1 MRNVIIPEKFKLL
14 EGEPYVY
21 ELENVTKGHIREGK
35 KYIGSHDGSQ
45 GWDYNSHGTNEDL
58 KSDIANGHIRKEIL
72 FLHQALDKVREVE
85 GELLKKVNA
94 GDNPKYY
101 NKNNGIGLIKNL
113 PNIEL
118 ASKYAKSIL
127 DTGSFL
133 NVKETVVEVKKVK
146 GKIPDTHFLMN
157 LVHWQTRDVKL
168 FPDHVT
174 DIAYLFHSYGG
185 DLDAIEKDR
194 EMQFRIVVLQNR
206 LDEKTGNK
214 QDRLIGGNHTLTA
227 MKKEPAFTRVRVLMI
242 PEEIHKDWQDLFI
255 RKLASNLN
263 RRPKKII
270 KSPTIDDYIKDV
282 VNVLVEYKDEKQK
295 VQKAFVKEWLEDP
308 ELFLTWEEKKSITK
322 QAFAKFRKILKNEEL
337 ARQGWLD
344 PNSDETKKF
353 IEDRIAEMAKTNPT
367 IHVADYSLQTDLRC
381 SRILEAF
388 EEDFTGVHLIV
399 KIRDEDELNRWLT
412 NIEPNIFQKTKEKI
426 MLKLEKDLTW
436 ELAPYKIEE

>member
-1 MRNVIIPEKFKLL
+1 MHNVIIPERYTLL

-21 ELENVTKGHIREGK
+21 ELENITKGHVRYGH
-35 KYIGSHDGSQ
+35 KYLGSHNGSQ
-45 GWDYNSHGTNEDL
+45 GWAYNSHGTNEDL
-58 KSDIANGHIRKEIL
+58 KSDIANGHIQKTIL

-85 GELLKKVNA
+85 GEYLKNVNA

-127 DTGSFL
+127 DTGSVL

-174 DIAYLFHSYGG
+174 DIANLFHSYGG

-194 EMQFRIVVLQNR
+194 EMQFRIVILQNR

-214 QDRLIGGNHTLTA
+214 RDRLVGGNHTLTA
-227 MKKEPAFTRVRVLMI
+227 MKKEPMFTRVRVLMI

-255 RKLASNLN
+255 RKLASSLN
-263 RRPKKII
+263 RRPRKLI
-270 KSPTIDDYIKDV
+270 KHSCIDDLIKDV
-282 VNVLVEYKDEKQK
+282 VNVLVEYKDEKVK
-295 VQKAFVKEWLEDP
+295 VQKAFVKEWVDDP

-322 QAFAKFRKILKNEEL
+322 QAFAKFRKIKENEEN
-337 ARQGWLD
+337 ARKGWLD

-353 IEDRIAEMAKTNPT
+353 IEDKIAEMAKTNPT

-399 KIRDEDELNRWLT
+399 KIRNEDELNRWLT
-412 NIEPNIFQKTKEKI
+412 NIEPNIFQKMKEKV

>member
-1 MRNVIIPEKFKLL
+1 MQNVIIPEKFKLL

-45 GWDYNSHGTNEDL
+45 GWAYNSHGTDEDL

-85 GELLKKVNA
+85 GEYLKEVNA

-113 PNIEL
+113 PNLEL
-118 ASKYAKSIL
+118 ASEYAKSIL
-127 DTGSFL
+127 DTGSIL
-133 NVKETVVEVKKVK
+133 NVKETIVEVKKVK

-174 DIAYLFHSYGG
+174 DIAYLFHAYGG
-185 DLDAIEKDR
+185 DLLALEKDR
-194 EMQFRIVVLQNR
+194 DMKFRVVVLQNR
-206 LDEKTGNK
+206 LDEKTGIK
-214 QDRLIGGNHTLTA
+214 RDRLIGGNHTLNA

-282 VNVLVEYKDEKQK
+282 VNVLVEYKDEKVK

-322 QAFAKFRKILKNEEL
+322 QAFAKFRKIQKNEEL